1 MKTTQHLWMK
11 RLATGAA
18 AIVLPLAA
26 WANSRSGDFPE
37 GCPPMPCAGSPMRM
51 QPPGM
56 FPEVPPPGTM
66 LPYLRGLELTDA
78 QQDKLF
84 ALLHEQA
91 PTERERL
98 KASLNAMEELRRS
111 VASEHFD
118 VGKARVLAETYAQA
132 LGQMTLM
139 HAELDAKVRALLT
152 PEQRK
157 QLGDAH
163 TNSESRRNI
172 KCS

>member
-1 MKTTQHLWMK
+1 MKPPKYLWMK
-11 RLATGAA
+11 HLVAGAV
-18 AIVLPLAA
+18 AIALPLAA
-26 WANSRSGDFPE
+26 VAHGLAGDVAE
-37 GCPPMPCAGSPMRM
+37 VCPPMPHMGSPMA
-51 QPPGM
+51 PPPHGM
-56 FPEVPPPGTM
+56 FPGVVLTPPH
-66 LPYLRGLELTDA
+66 LRGLELTEA

-132 LGQMTLM
+132 LGQMALM

-157 QLGDAH
+157 QLDDAH
-163 TNSESRRNI
+163 TNFESRRNI